1 MCRFYSQILIK
12 MIENLKVL
20 GFQIGTLQDVT
31 GSGLNTKEKIIYKRI
46 PHYEKSFVYAYIDD
60 LDTFFFGDS
69 RDSEFFTLS
78 VASVEQIG
86 DLFKSLDYERY
97 L

>member
-1 MCRFYSQILIK
+1 MIK
-12 MIENLKVL
+12 NLKEL
-20 GFQIGTLQDVT
+20 GFKSGTLQDVT
-31 GSGLNTKEKIIYKRI
+31 GSGLNSKEKILYKII
-46 PHYEKSFVYAYIDD
+46 PYYEKSYVYVYLND

-78 VASVEQIG
+78 VNSVEQIS
-86 DLFKSLDYERY
+86 DLFKSLDYKNY

>member
-1 MCRFYSQILIK
+1 MIK
-12 MIENLKVL
+12 NLKEL
-20 GFQIGTLQDVT
+20 GFKNGTLRDVT

-46 PHYEKSFVYAYIDD
+46 PHYEKSYVYAYLND

-78 VASVEQIG
+78 VTSVEQIN
-86 DLFKSLDYERY
+86 DLFKSFDHKNY

>member
-1 MCRFYSQILIK
+1 
-12 MIENLKVL
+12 MIEKLKML
-20 GFQIGTLQDVT
+20 GFQIGTLKDVT

-46 PHYEKSFVYAYIDD
+46 PYYDKSFVYAYVND
-60 LDTFFFGDS
+60 LGTFFFGDS
-69 RDSEFFTLS
+69 RNSEFFTLS
-78 VASVEQIG
+78 VTSIEQIG

>member
-1 MCRFYSQILIK
+1 
-12 MIENLKVL
+12 MIEQLKQL
-20 GFQIGTLQDVT
+20 GFTIGTLQDVT

-46 PHYEKSFVYAYIDD
+46 PHYEKSFIYAYVDD
-60 LDTFFFGDS
+60 LDTFLFGDS

-78 VASVEQIG
+78 VNSIQQVG

>member
-1 MCRFYSQILIK
+1 MIK
-12 MIENLKVL
+12 NLKEL
-20 GFQIGTLQDVT
+20 GFKNGTLQDVT

-46 PHYEKSFVYAYIDD
+46 PHYEKSYVYAYLND

-78 VASVEQIG
+78 VTSVEQIN
-86 DLFKSLDYERY
+86 DLFKSLDHKNY